1 MANETVLVDLGPAR
15 PGMVVRLP
23 PLEPTFPDY
32 DLGPQ
37 ATVQNAV
44 AAAGVPAPAPAVVEH
59 DPDWIGAPFL
69 VMPRV
74 SGDIAGPA
82 PVFDPYV
89 MDAGPDLQRRM
100 HDGLF
105 DTLAAIHAV
114 PWEVSDLGGAL
125 PELSVHDA
133 LGALVGLRGLVV
145 AGRSAPA
152 LWRQRCEWCARHVPG
167 RASHGAAVGRRPAGQ
182 SRLRPGAPGDR
193 RARLGPGLP
202 RAAGDGPRLAL
213 RARVHDGVAL
223 RPLGARLPRPG
234 RVAGALRTGKWAH
247 GAGGGTRVARGL
259 RPGAR
264 AGHQRPPPA
273 HHRRSASTGQPDGRG
288 PAGACGGGR
297 LRR

>member
-1 MANETVLVDLGPAR
+1 MATGGQRDDAALREGLSRWVAAHPELVPGGRAEGGDGNADGPPPQIVSLDHAGGGLANETVLVDLGPAR

-114 PWEVSDLGGAL
+114 PWEVAGLGGAL
-125 PELSVHDA
+125 PELSVR
-133 LGALVGLRGLVV
+133 GASR
-145 AGRSAPA
+145 AGRPTWTGRRRAIRSPRWPTALNGAPATCRESAP
-152 LWRQRCEWCARHVPG
+152 RSCC
-167 RASHGAAVGRRPAGQ
+167 GATCGWAI
-182 SRLRPGAPGDR
+182 SSSTR
-193 RARLGPGLP
+193 RAG
-202 RAAGDGPRLAL
+202 
-213 RARVHDGVAL
+213 
-223 RPLGARLPRPG
+223 
-234 RVAGALRTGKWAH
+234 
-247 GAGGGTRVARGL
+247 
-259 RPGAR
+259 
-264 AGHQRPPPA
+264 
-273 HHRRSASTGQPDGRG
+273 
-288 PAGACGGGR
+288 
-297 LRR
+297 